1 MGVGHRLMGV
11 LVAVAASWH
20 YYVHMCMV
28 PIVVP
33 VSMLMLQHFVRVLVS
48 MAFRQMEHYSRR
60 HEHSTQEHK
69 PPRRAFPETEGHGS
83 TNEGREGEHR
93 ARPRRTKCPL
103 GQEVTAQTQAVTS
116 GSNGEKS
123 QCCGQ
128 GRQRLPSRNSQ
139 CSRRCGPQGGLGHHH
154 LAGVALCQST
164 GQSVVHPQA
173 TVASNTASN
182 PIS

>member
-48 MAFRQMEHYSRR
+48 MAFRQMEHYSRQ

-69 PPRRAFPETEGHGS
+69 PPRRAFPPKPKATAAPMKGAKANTEPV
-83 TNEGREGEHR
+83 R
-93 ARPRRTKCPL
+93 AAPNARWARR
-103 GQEVTAQTQAVTS
+103 
-116 GSNGEKS
+116 
-123 QCCGQ
+123 
-128 GRQRLPSRNSQ
+128 
-139 CSRRCGPQGGLGHHH
+139 
-154 LAGVALCQST
+154 
-164 GQSVVHPQA
+164 
-173 TVASNTASN
+173 
-182 PIS
+182 

>member
-1 MGVGHRLMGV
+1 MVHVRSMGMGVGHRLMGV

-48 MAFRQMEHYSRR
+48 MAFRQMEHYSRQ
-60 HEHSTQEHK
+60 HEHSTQEHQ

-123 QCCGQ
+123 
-128 GRQRLPSRNSQ
+128 
-139 CSRRCGPQGGLGHHH
+139 
-154 LAGVALCQST
+154 
-164 GQSVVHPQA
+164 
-173 TVASNTASN
+173 
-182 PIS
+182 